1 MNKTDEIKSTR
12 PTSIA
17 FTSRCD
23 IKSLATLAYFWRDKG
38 EPARSVSELVRMSLE
53 TFRDVVLKQW
63 PQYEIKEVTDALSIL
78 NRSNLTTGHRNRATL
93 LKEMQIDE
101 MVAEGLDPAYVSKQ
115 RTKAVPRHIVDEAIK
130 RFEKE
135 GEK

>member
-1 MNKTDEIKSTR
+1 
-12 PTSIA
+12 
-17 FTSRCD
+17 
-23 IKSLATLAYFWRDKG
+23 
-38 EPARSVSELVRMSLE
+38 
-53 TFRDVVLKQW
+53 VLKQW

-101 MVAEGLDPAYVSKQ
+101 LVAEGLDPAYVLKQ

-130 RFEKE
+130 RFEE
-135 GEK
+135 ENDV